1 MLNTSLLPAHIEA
14 GAGCV
19 VTVTG
24 VQVELTVTVTV
35 KGEPTQVPAVGVT
48 V

>member
-1 MLNTSLLPAHIEA
+1 MLLSD
-14 GAGCV
+14 GCV
-19 VTVTG
+19 TIETG

-35 KGEPTQVPAVGVT
+35 KVAPTQVPEVGIT